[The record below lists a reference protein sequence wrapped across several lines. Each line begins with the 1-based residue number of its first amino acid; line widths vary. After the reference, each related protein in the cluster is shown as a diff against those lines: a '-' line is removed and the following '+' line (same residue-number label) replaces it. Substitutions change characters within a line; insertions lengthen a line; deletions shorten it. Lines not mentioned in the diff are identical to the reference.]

1 MSEPQQQ
8 IVPHIII
15 PCAGEGKRF
24 KEQGYTEPK
33 PLIPVGGRLMLDWVL
48 DVVPKDWMRQVI
60 PVVKGDHSILYD
72 TFVSTEEFRQSR
84 FDVAEPCLLV
94 GPTQGA
100 ACSVLAAAVGLP
112 PDEPVIVLNSDQY
125 IKCNLQAI
133 HDKAMAEG
141 WDAFIL
147 TFPGTGPAWS
157 YVVTDGTDLVVQVVE
172 KKQVS
177 DKATCGLYWFRRASD
192 LIYAISSM
200 IYKDDRVNNEFYLAP
215 AVNHLP
221 LHRRNVRAVPVK
233 VFHGLG
239 TPEQVKLFEQ
249 HIVTR
254 TQPELAGVGA
264 R

>member
-8 IVPHIII
+8 TVPHIVI
-15 PCAGEGKRF
+15 PMAGNGQRF

-48 DVVPKDWMRQVI
+48 DVVPSTWQHRIAVLRDGYD
-60 PVVKGDHSILYD
+60 GDG
-72 TFVSTEEFRQSR
+72 FVPKFSWQWKTALGPNWHRLEL
-84 FDVAEPCLLV
+84 D

-125 IKCNLQAI
+125 IKCDLQAI

-221 LHRRNVRAVPVK
+221 LHRRNVRAVPVEE
-233 VFHGLG
+233 FHGLG

-264 R
+264 